1 MSGVYWEAPASS
13 ITDEDGICLDGTGV
27 VGMVRVVLHADHL
40 AELERER
47 VKAEQMTAVSV
58 GAAVMA
64 ALAECAVEVVRV
76 DSFTDIAGH
85 FLKDRDEV
93 EEAIRGVYRKWETAL
108 PDLVERDQRVRVE
121 TLREVWA
128 AVNREQAWSLSDA
141 QMQTKCLAAIDR
153 LIDATATPLEVD
165 GT

>member
-121 TLREVWA
+121 TLRELDKQLA
-128 AVNREQAWSLSDA
+128 TAMELLDGDPAVIGLRKARY
-141 QMQTKCLAAIDR
+141 AIDR
-153 LIDATATPLEVD
+153 LINAATTGD
-165 GT
+165 TDD